1 MDVFVLDA
9 CGLIAYLRNEEGWEK
24 IIKLFDTAID
34 LEAKVLMHA
43 ANLSEVYYDFWRV
56 SDKITADK
64 MISDLSKVPI
74 ELINTISIQMIQTIG
89 YFKTTYKISFA
100 DSFVLSTA
108 KLNNA
113 KVVTSDHHEF
123 DEIEKNGDITV
134 EWIR

>member
-1 MDVFVLDA
+1 
-9 CGLIAYLRNEEGWEK
+9 
-24 IIKLFDTAID
+24 
-34 LEAKVLMHA
+34 MHA